1 MRSSLALRSG
11 LALARRPLTLPGSA
25 LARRHASSDAVATA
39 TAGGELSQ
47 AKAVEQ
53 DKESISA
60 FTGAPASQLNSRV
73 VKIYQEAQT
82 VQNATQNMI
91 GWRLQ
96 WEDAQTKRWSNPL
109 MGWTSTSDPLS
120 NTHMTMS
127 FSRAEDAMR
136 FCEQNGAPCTPP
148 PPPVRPRR
156 ASPARVVYARA
167 PTPLC
172 TPSPPLSSPLA
183 RSRARRLELRGG
195 AGEAKQGDPL
205 LTKEVLRQLQVEGS
219 EGAQNS
225 RSVCAAAAAAAA
237 AQKLSAARAAAGQLG
252 SAACRDAASARL
264 RAALG

>member
-1 MRSSLALRSG
+1 LCPSMRSSLALRSG

-136 FCEQNGAPCTPP
+136 FCEQNGWKYEVVQAKPNKEIHSSPKKYAENFKWKGPKGRNFPDLFVPP
-148 PPPVRPRR
+148 PPP
-156 ASPARVVYARA
+156 
-167 PTPLC
+167 
-172 TPSPPLSSPLA
+172 PPPP
-183 RSRARRLELRGG
+183 
-195 AGEAKQGDPL
+195 K
-205 LTKEVLRQLQVEGS
+205 
-219 EGAQNS
+219 N
-225 RSVCAAAAAAAA
+225 
-237 AQKLSAARAAAGQLG
+237 
-252 SAACRDAASARL
+252 
-264 RAALG
+264 